1 MDKKLIPCPHCGK
14 TDKLEL
20 NMDGMPVWCERCG
33 SWDWCGWHEI
43 NNWGKRPIEDALRAE
58 RDEAIRG
65 VGTIRQQLEVA
76 TRLHEKALEERD
88 AWRADA
94 ERLHQCL
101 CAFMDY
107 APKNIWRQCYDP
119 MSAIKAHKELEERD
133 VS

>member
-58 RDEAIRG
+58 RD
-65 VGTIRQQLEVA
+65 
-76 TRLHEKALEERD
+76 K
-88 AWRADA
+88 WRADA

-119 MSAIKAHKELEERD
+119 MSAIKAHKELEDRD